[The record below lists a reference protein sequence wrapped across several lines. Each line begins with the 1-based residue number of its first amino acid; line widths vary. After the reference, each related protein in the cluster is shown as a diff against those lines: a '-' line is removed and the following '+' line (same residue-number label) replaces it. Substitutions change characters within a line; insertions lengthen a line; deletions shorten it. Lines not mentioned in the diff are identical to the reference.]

1 MNNMTSEQI
10 GMILS
15 VCGMLVTVFSFQVKK
30 KALLLFWQTVGSTFY
45 LVSYIFSKGG
55 IAVILNVIFII
66 RNFLFMLVKEN
77 KKRAMLLCLCLCL
90 SYVIS
95 YICYIIFQPLSIGE
109 KLWNLLP
116 VIGSFFG
123 TFAITRSNAN
133 SLRAWKSLDSVSWL
147 TFNLRIGLGALGG
160 ILGEIFNLVSIGV
173 AIWRFKKGEG
183 VSNEK
188 DR

>member
-1 MNNMTSEQI
+1 MNNMMTNEQI

-15 VCGMLVTVFSFQVKK
+15 VCGMLVTVFSFQLKK
-30 KALLLFWQTVGSTFY
+30 KSLLLLAQTVGSAFY

-66 RNFLFMLVKEN
+66 RNFLFITVKED
-77 KKRAMLLCLCLCL
+77 KKRGMLLCSLLWA
-90 SYVIS
+90 SYIIS
-95 YICYIIFQPLSIGE
+95 YLCFILFQPLSNGE

-123 TFAITRSNAN
+123 TFAITKTNAN
-133 SLRAWKSLDSVSWL
+133 ALRAWKSLDSLSWL
-147 TFNLRIGLGALGG
+147 AFNLRIGLGALGG
-160 ILGEIFNLVSIGV
+160 IIGEIFNLTSICI
-173 AIWRFKKGEG
+173 AILRFKKEES

-188 DR
+188 N

>member
-1 MNNMTSEQI
+1 
-10 GMILS
+10 
-15 VCGMLVTVFSFQVKK
+15 
-30 KALLLFWQTVGSTFY
+30 
-45 LVSYIFSKGG
+45 
-55 IAVILNVIFII
+55 
-66 RNFLFMLVKEN
+66 
-77 KKRAMLLCLCLCL
+77 MLLCLCLCL

-95 YICYIIFQPLSIGE
+95 YICYIIFQPLSISE

-147 TFNLRIGLGALGG
+147 VFNLRIGLGALGG